1 MKTSRDVIG
10 SPRPT
15 FLLRNVINSFR
26 NNLLLR
32 LQTFIE
38 YWLAIFEEK
47 EGFKMMLSPGIIP
60 SASNVDTLV
69 VGRAELSELFFL
81 EVSVSESFQTQL
93 CVQE

>member
-1 MKTSRDVIG
+1 
-10 SPRPT
+10 
-15 FLLRNVINSFR
+15 
-26 NNLLLR
+26 
-32 LQTFIE
+32 
-38 YWLAIFEEK
+38 
-47 EGFKMMLSPGIIP
+47 MMLSPGIIP